1 MMTSRTEELP
11 AIVMPSIMVKPLAI
25 AKPSMT
31 AKPPAIA
38 KASITAK
45 PSVTLKPSTAAKSPK
60 SEETAR
66 AARRAKALKSKTV
79 MAIYLVVTFCVGAA
93 LLEMHG
99 RAAAQAATR
108 PAPRRVSPAPAVAA
122 PAPVVEAPRTRGP
135 VAPAPAGAPV
145 PWGGWIG

>member
-31 AKPPAIA
+31 AKPPVTVKPSSAA
-38 KASITAK
+38 KAPTR
-45 PSVTLKPSTAAKSPK
+45 
-60 SEETAR
+60 EDTAR

-99 RAAAQAATR
+99 RASAQAASR

>member
-31 AKPPAIA
+31 AKAPVTVKPSSAA
-38 KASITAK
+38 KAPTR
-45 PSVTLKPSTAAKSPK
+45 
-60 SEETAR
+60 EDTAR

-79 MAIYLVVTFCVGAA
+79 IAIYLVVTFCVGAA

-145 PWGGWIG
+145 PWGGWLG